1 MIPASK
7 EDTAHLSIIPFTFV
21 LFGLFMITTAVN
33 LQVPLYTLY
42 AEQAGYGKAAT
53 ALVFAAYVFGLIP
66 VLLFLG
72 GISDRAG
79 RKPVL
84 LVALSFSLCATLL
97 MIVHPTIQML
107 FLARLLQGVGLG
119 LSVGT
124 CTAYLI
130 ALYPEKSNWIPT
142 FIALCS
148 SVGFGGGALFTALL
162 SFQHMTLAP
171 LSYWIVLG
179 FLILTIVGV
188 FFFVPPVQGDSGKPM
203 MNMPTFPKGTMP
215 ANAAIAVAWSV
226 CGLVISV
233 LPAQLKLNGYEL
245 WVGPALFLINMAGVL
260 MQPFVR
266 KMNSTA
272 ALLAG
277 FICLPCGYGLLLI
290 GANSG
295 SIILVLA
302 GTMLAGTACYG
313 FTYLGGLQLIVE
325 RGKKE
330 AARAV
335 AGFYLFAYLGLGLP
349 SVFVGLFADLYGTQ
363 MVLTVFFLVVLAACL
378 ILLISSVKKQK

>member
-21 LFGLFMITTAVN
+21 LFGLFIITTAVN